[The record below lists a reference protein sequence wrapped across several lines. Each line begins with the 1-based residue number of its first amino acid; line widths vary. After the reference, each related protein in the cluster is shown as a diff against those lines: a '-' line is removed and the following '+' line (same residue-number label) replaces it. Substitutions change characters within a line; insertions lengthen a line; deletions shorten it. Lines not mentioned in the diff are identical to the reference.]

1 MMESIAADPVSR
13 STIAYWRGILELTRG
28 NPSEAVARMSSALEM
43 LGPEVEPGR
52 TGWAQIDCGLGTALA
67 RAGRTEEARSHL
79 EQACPIFDR
88 YSFEQP
94 QLHQW
99 SVDARSQ
106 LGI

>member
-1 MMESIAADPVSR
+1 MLEAIAADPGSR
-13 STIAYWRGILELTRG
+13 STIEYWRGILELSRG
-28 NPSEAVARMSSALEM
+28 NSSEAVARMSSSLEM
-43 LGPEVEPGR
+43 LGPEVDPGR

-67 RAGRTEEARSHL
+67 RVGRTKEARSHL

-99 SVDARSQ
+99 SVDARRQ